1 MEREPIYVGIDV
13 AKAQV
18 DVAVRPKGHRW
29 IVSYEEARILEL
41 VSQVEDLNPAMVLG
55 GHRRF
60 GTAIGRCPGSY
71 FVACGRSQPASGPGL
86 RQGYR
91 EAGQDRFD

>member
-71 FVACGRSQPASGPGL
+71 FVACGRSCLWS
-86 RQGYR
+86 
-91 EAGQDRFD
+91 